1 MPSKITPQ
9 NLIDVQFVAEQFNTV
24 TNFTTF
30 LQAII
35 DNQEL
40 LLSARLGSTV
50 FDSSTTAI
58 ANQVKRASLC
68 LCAAELLQLRIN
80 RLAGNVDADSAVV
93 IRVLQDARK
102 EYLEEMEDKT
112 SRLISS
118 GSAADSSNYAG
129 GVLTTSSTDEGLIP
143 LWPVSS
149 GTV

>member
-1 MPSKITPQ
+1 MSKITPQ

-24 TNFTTF
+24 TSPATFFTF

-40 LLSARLGSTV
+40 LLSARLGSAV
-50 FDSSTTAI
+50 FDSATTAI
-58 ANQVKRASLC
+58 AGQVKRTSLC

-102 EYLEEMEDKT
+102 EYLREAEGNTARLVTSGGLADTGGYAGETLVT
-112 SRLISS
+112 SR
-118 GSAADSSNYAG
+118 A
-129 GVLTTSSTDEGLIP
+129 DEGLIP
-143 LWPVSS
+143 LWPV
-149 GTV
+149 TV